1 MTTMLA
7 LAPFT
12 PTTAQESYR
21 PPYSKQKSVD
31 TIIIHADG
39 THEHIME
46 STERIESELGV
57 SEFGERILGFNSS
70 LESIEILEAYTIS
83 PRGERIKVES
93 QAIRTV
99 EEEITGGAPMFS
111 DMKNKV
117 IVYPNIEVGSMLYL
131 KAKSRQHAP
140 HFGKEFFFHEVF
152 SPHVRY
158 EDVVYN
164 VVVHPSID
172 LKVSSRGMQ
181 GGAFAPDAQAL
192 ASGPDGYR
200 HYRFTYSQESAY
212 PIEPGQL
219 HYTYFSP
226 HLMLSTFPD
235 YIAVGQAYERYAKPK
250 TRLTPSVRQ
259 LADQITKGITAERE
273 QIQALYHWVT
283 RNIRYVAIYLG
294 DGGFEPHD
302 VDAIIKNR
310 YGDCKDHVVILQAL
324 LAAKGI
330 EASPALIN
338 SGMGQELSPIP
349 VTFPLNHVILY
360 LPKMDLYLDPTAQFV
375 SFGQLPDI
383 LLDKPVVL
391 TALNRIGRTPKMI
404 AGDHRTVSKMQVDV
418 LADGRL
424 RGVSN
429 TTFDGSSEAD
439 ARGRHFDREGRS
451 PERTVRSLLG
461 RFNEI
466 GFGVIADS
474 DAVDITR
481 PFTLNARFE
490 LDPQVNLPGPSAM
503 MVPVALSPGRIA
515 SMAHTK
521 PIAKRRFP
529 TGCGSEEIVEEVELR
544 FADSINVTR
553 IPSGV
558 NFESGSIRYKSVYEM
573 RGTGKQ
579 KFLFVQRRLSLQYGS
594 ATCSEQDSKEWHD
607 FHPLLYRDVRAQ
619 IFVE

>member
-7 LAPFT
+7 LAPFN

-39 THEHIME
+39 THDHIME

-70 LESIEILEAYTIS
+70 LESMEILEAYTIS
-83 PRGERIKVES
+83 PKGERIKVEP

-131 KAKSRQHAP
+131 KAKSRQHSP

-158 EDVVYN
+158 EDVAYN

-200 HYRFTYSQESAY
+200 RYLFTYSQESAY

-259 LADQITKGITAERE
+259 LADEITKGITAERE

-391 TALNRIGRTPKMI
+391 TALNRISRTPKMI

-558 NFESGSIRYKSVYEM
+558 NFESGSIRYKSFYEM

-579 KFLFVQRRLSLQYGS
+579 KFLVVQRRLSLQYGS

>member
-1 MTTMLA
+1 MTTLLA
-7 LAPFT
+7 LAPFS

-21 PPYSKQKSVD
+21 PPYSKQQSID
-31 TIIIHADG
+31 TIVIHADG
-39 THEHIME
+39 THEHFME

-57 SEFGERILGFNSS
+57 SEYGERILSFNST
-70 LESIEILEAYTIS
+70 LESMEIIDAYTIS
-83 PRGERIKVES
+83 PKGERFRVEP

-99 EEEITGGAPMFS
+99 EEEISGGAPMFS

-117 IVYPNIEVGSMLYL
+117 IVYPNIEVGSTLYL
-131 KAKSRQHAP
+131 KARSRQQLP

-158 EDVVYN
+158 ENVVYH
-164 VVVHPSID
+164 VIVHPSVE
-172 LKVSSRGMQ
+172 LKISSNGMQ
-181 GGAFAPDAQAL
+181 GGAFTPDAQAEAL
-192 ASGPDGYR
+192 GPKGYR
-200 HYRFTYSQESAY
+200 HYRFTYSQANAY
-212 PIEPGQL
+212 PAEPGQL
-219 HYTYFSP
+219 HYSYFAP
-226 HLMLSTFPD
+226 HLMLTTFPD
-235 YIAVGQAYERYAKPK
+235 YIAVGKAYERYAKPK
-250 TRLTPSVRQ
+250 TRVTTKVRQ
-259 LADQITKGITAERE
+259 LADEITKGITRESE

-324 LAAKGI
+324 LAARGI

-338 SGMGQELSPIP
+338 SGMGQQLSPVP

-360 LPKMDLYLDPTAQFV
+360 LPKIDLYLDPTAQFAR
-375 SFGQLPDI
+375 FGQLPDI

-391 TALNRIGRTPKMI
+391 TALNRVGRTPKI
-404 AGDHRTVSKMQVDV
+404 VASDHRTVSKVRVEV
-418 LADGRL
+418 LSDGRL

-429 TTFDGSSEAD
+429 TTFHGSSEAD

-451 PERTVRSLLG
+451 PERTVRSLLA

-466 GFGVIADS
+466 GFGVISDS
-474 DAVDITR
+474 DAVDITK

-521 PIAKRRFP
+521 PIAERRFP
-529 TGCGSEEIVEEVELR
+529 TGCGSEEIVEETELH

-553 IPSGV
+553 IPKEVSY
-558 NFESGSIRYKSVYEM
+558 ESSSIRYKSVYEI
-573 RGTGKQ
+573 RNSEKGKV
-579 KFLFVQRRLSLQYGS
+579 LLIQRKLSLQYVS
-594 ATCSEQDSKEWHD
+594 ATCSKRDSEEWRD
-607 FHPLLYRDVRAQ
+607 FHPVLYRDVRAQ

>member
-39 THEHIME
+39 THDHIME
-46 STERIESELGV
+46 SAERIESELGV

-83 PRGERIKVES
+83 PKGERIKVES

-131 KAKSRQHAP
+131 KAKSRQHSP

-152 SPHVRY
+152 SPHVQY
-158 EDVVYN
+158 DDVSYHVI
-164 VVVHPSID
+164 VHPSVD
-172 LKVSSRGMQ
+172 LKISSEGMQ
-181 GGAFAPDAQAL
+181 GGAITPDAAAL
-192 ASGPDGYR
+192 ALAPRDYR
-200 HYRFTYSQESAY
+200 HYRFRFSQRTAY
-212 PIEPGQL
+212 PMEPGQL
-219 HYTYFSP
+219 HFTYFGP

-250 TRLTPSVRQ
+250 TRISPRVQQ
-259 LADQITKGITAERE
+259 LADEITKGMTAERD

-302 VDAIIKNR
+302 VDAVIKNR

-330 EASPALIN
+330 AASPALIN
-338 SGMGQELSPIP
+338 AGMGQELSPIA

-360 LPKMDLYLDPTAQFV
+360 LPKIDLYLDPTAQFA
-375 SFGQLPDI
+375 SFGQLPDN

-391 TALNRIGRTPKMI
+391 TALNRIGRTPKMV
-404 AGDHRTVSKMQVDV
+404 AGDHRTLSKMQVDV
-418 LADGRL
+418 LPDGRL

-429 TTFDGSSEAD
+429 TVFHGSSEAE
-439 ARGRHFDREGRS
+439 ARSRHFDREGRS
-451 PERTVRSLLG
+451 PERTVRNLLA

-466 GFGVIADS
+466 GYGVISDS
-474 DAVDITR
+474 DAVDITK
-481 PFTLNARFE
+481 PFTLDARFE
-490 LDPQVNLPGPSAM
+490 LDAPVNIPGPSAM

-515 SMAHTK
+515 SIAHTK

-529 TGCGSEEIVEEVELR
+529 AGCSSEEIIEEVELR
-544 FADSINVTR
+544 FVDSINVTR
-553 IPSGV
+553 IPNGV
-558 NFESGSIRYKSVYEM
+558 NFESGSIRYQSVY
-573 RGTGKQ
+573 TLKTSGKE
-579 KFLFVQRRLSLQYGS
+579 KHLFVKRTLSLQYAS
-594 ATCSEQDSKEWHD
+594 ATCSEQDYKEWQE
-607 FHPLLYRDVRAQ
+607 FHPKLYRDVRAQ